1 MSKGKEMK
9 RFIKDNADIV
19 IFTII
24 SLFIEV
30 LFRLYVDFD
39 LSKQPFI
46 FDFAYIILFDGFLIL
61 LKAKPRKTFEIIFIF
76 IISIYGFAQE
86 IHNNFFSSFFR
97 ISKINI
103 IGELPQVA
111 SEVSSKIDFK
121 SFLIFLG
128 FVLFFLFVV
137 FFKYNNFEYN
147 FKKNMIVALLCIL
160 IFSSL
165 LICMN
170 KKLQNEVVYDGWSE
184 WNNDLRLRETISSSK
199 RYCDRFGIYDYLIND
214 IKYEIKKSELN
225 TLSADDVNEIN
236 EYIEENNQLIN
247 DNEHTGIFKDKNLVL
262 VLAESLNTF
271 PIDEELTPTLYKMT
285 TEGIYFDNYYAP
297 LYQGST
303 SDSEFI
309 SQTSMI
315 PSMFDGVTCY
325 AYGNNYYPYALANLF
340 KNDDYNTDSFHSS
353 FASYYNRELFHESLG
368 FDKFY
373 GIEDLSIE
381 YPPFF
386 QNGTNWIEDAIL
398 FNYSLSK
405 TDANNKFYD
414 FIISASGHMPYVY
427 RDENDYN
434 LYEINNNPRFKNLSE
449 EAKNYL
455 ACQMNLDKGLNQ
467 LLTDLEDRGILNDT
481 IIAVYGDHYP
491 YGVTD
496 DIAIGEVLDD
506 VVYGYEKNRVPFI
519 IYDPS
524 GNTKAEI
531 NHTLGCTFDIYPTL
545 CNLFELDYK
554 KMFVVGNDLLGDKK
568 HIVPFMDGSILTDDF
583 YYNAE
588 TGGIDFFNE
597 ETDNYKE
604 VLSSVKEQFETGKKV
619 IAGDYYIKKQDGE

>member
-1 MSKGKEMK
+1 MK
-9 RFIKDNADIV
+9 RIIKGNIDILLFS
-19 IFTII
+19 IAL
-24 SLFIEV
+24 LFIE
-30 LFRLYVDFD
+30 LLLRLYVGFN

-46 FDFAYIILFDGFLIL
+46 FDLAYIILFDGLLML
-61 LKAKPRKTFEIIFIF
+61 LKSKPRKITEVIFILV
-76 IISIYGFAQE
+76 ISIYSFAQE

-103 IGELPQVA
+103 LGELPQVA
-111 SEVSSKIDFK
+111 GEVGAKVDFK
-121 SFLIFLG
+121 SFLIFL
-128 FVLFFLFVV
+128 VLLIFL
-137 FFKYNNFEYN
+137 
-147 FKKNMIVALLCIL
+147 IL
-160 IFSSL
+160 IIVLKNTSDSFSYKKQL
-165 LICMN
+165 LIVISCIAMFNLIIFGMN
-170 KKLQNEVVYDGWSE
+170 KKLEKEIINDGWNN
-184 WNNDLRLRETISSSK
+184 WNNDMYLRETISSSK
-199 RYCDRFGIYDYLIND
+199 RYCDRFGIYDYIVND
-214 IKYEIKKSELN
+214 VKYELKKNELN
-225 TLSADDVNEIN
+225 SLSADDVNEID
-236 EYIEENNQLIN
+236 EYIAENNQLIVA
-247 DNEHTGIFKDKNLVL
+247 NEYSGIYRGKNLVL

-315 PSMFDGVTCY
+315 PSMSDGVTCY
-325 AYGNNYYPYALANLF
+325 AYGDNYYPYALANLF

-353 FASYYNRELFHESLG
+353 FASYYNRELFHVSLG
-368 FDKFY
+368 FNKFY

-386 QNGTNWIEDAIL
+386 QNGTNWIEDSIL
-398 FNYSLSK
+398 FNYSLNK
-405 TDANNKFYD
+405 TNTDNKFYD

-434 LYEINNNPRFKNLSE
+434 LYEINNNARFKDLSE
-449 EAKNYL
+449 ETKNYL

-467 LLTDLEDRGILNDT
+467 LLIDLEDRGILNDT
-481 IIAVYGDHYP
+481 IIAIYGDHYP

-496 DIAIGEVLDD
+496 DVAISEVLDD
-506 VVYGYEKNRVPFI
+506 TIYGYEKNRVPFI

-524 GNTKAEI
+524 GDTEAQT
-531 NHTLGCTFDIYPTL
+531 NHALGSTFDIYPTL
-545 CNLFELDYK
+545 CNLFGLDYTK
-554 KMFVVGNDLLGDKK
+554 AFVMGVDLLDDNK
-568 HIVPFMDGSILTDDF
+568 HEVPFMDGSILTDDF

-588 TGGIDFFNE
+588 TGGIDFFDG

-604 VLSSVKEQFETGKKV
+604 IINSVKKRFEIGKKV
-619 IAGDYYIKKQDGE
+619 VTGDYYAKKQDGE

>member
-1 MSKGKEMK
+1 MK
-9 RFIKDNADIV
+9 RIIKGNIDILLFS
-19 IFTII
+19 IAL
-24 SLFIEV
+24 LFIE
-30 LFRLYVDFD
+30 LLLRLYVGFN

-46 FDFAYIILFDGFLIL
+46 FDLAYIILFDGLLML
-61 LKAKPRKTFEIIFIF
+61 LKSKPRKITEVIFILV
-76 IISIYGFAQE
+76 ISIYSFAQE

-103 IGELPQVA
+103 LGELPQVA
-111 SEVSSKIDFK
+111 GEVGAKVDFK
-121 SFLIFLG
+121 SFLIFL
-128 FVLFFLFVV
+128 VLLIFL
-137 FFKYNNFEYN
+137 
-147 FKKNMIVALLCIL
+147 IL
-160 IFSSL
+160 IIVLKNTSDSFSYKKQL
-165 LICMN
+165 LIVISCIAMFNLIVFGMN
-170 KKLQNEVVYDGWSE
+170 KKLEKEIINDGWNN
-184 WNNDLRLRETISSSK
+184 WNNDMYLRETISSSK
-199 RYCDRFGIYDYLIND
+199 RYCDRFGIYDYIVND
-214 IKYEIKKSELN
+214 VKYELKKNELN
-225 TLSADDVNEIN
+225 SLSADDVNEID
-236 EYIEENNQLIN
+236 EYIAENNQLIVA
-247 DNEHTGIFKDKNLVL
+247 NEYSGIYRGKNLVL

-315 PSMFDGVTCY
+315 PSMSDGVTCY
-325 AYGNNYYPYALANLF
+325 AYGDNYYPYALANLF

-353 FASYYNRELFHESLG
+353 FASYYNRELFHVSLG
-368 FDKFY
+368 FNKFY

-386 QNGTNWIEDAIL
+386 QNGTNWIEDSIL
-398 FNYSLSK
+398 FNYSLNK
-405 TDANNKFYD
+405 TNTDNKFYD

-434 LYEINNNPRFKNLSE
+434 LYEINNNARFKDLSE
-449 EAKNYL
+449 ETKNYL

-467 LLTDLEDRGILNDT
+467 LLIDLEDRGILNDT
-481 IIAVYGDHYP
+481 IIAIYGDHYP

-496 DIAIGEVLDD
+496 DVAISEVLDD
-506 VVYGYEKNRVPFI
+506 TIYGYEKNRVPFI

-524 GNTKAEI
+524 GDTEAQT
-531 NHTLGCTFDIYPTL
+531 NHALGSTFDIYPTL
-545 CNLFELDYK
+545 CNLFGLDYTNA
-554 KMFVVGNDLLGDKK
+554 FVMGVDLLDDNK
-568 HIVPFMDGSILTDDF
+568 HEVPFMDGSILTDDF

-588 TGGIDFFNE
+588 TGGIDFFDG

-604 VLSSVKEQFETGKKV
+604 IINSVKKRFEIGKKV
-619 IAGDYYIKKQDGE
+619 VTGDYYAKKQDGE

>member
-1 MSKGKEMK
+1 MK
-9 RFIKDNADIV
+9 RIIKGNIDILLFS
-19 IFTII
+19 IAL
-24 SLFIEV
+24 LFIE
-30 LFRLYVDFD
+30 LLLRLYVGFN

-46 FDFAYIILFDGFLIL
+46 FDLAYIILFDGLLML
-61 LKAKPRKTFEIIFIF
+61 LKSKPRKITEVIFILV
-76 IISIYGFAQE
+76 ISIYSFAQE

-103 IGELPQVA
+103 LGELPQVA
-111 SEVSSKIDFK
+111 GEVGAKVDFK
-121 SFLIFLG
+121 SFLIFL
-128 FVLFFLFVV
+128 VLLIFL
-137 FFKYNNFEYN
+137 
-147 FKKNMIVALLCIL
+147 IL
-160 IFSSL
+160 IIVLKNTSDSFSYKKQL
-165 LICMN
+165 LIVISCIAMFNLIVFGMN
-170 KKLQNEVVYDGWSE
+170 KKLEKEIINDGWNN
-184 WNNDLRLRETISSSK
+184 WNNDMYLRETISSSK
-199 RYCDRFGIYDYLIND
+199 RYCDRFGIYDYIVND
-214 IKYEIKKSELN
+214 VKYELKKNELN
-225 TLSADDVNEIN
+225 SLSADDVNEID
-236 EYIEENNQLIN
+236 EYIAENNQLIVA
-247 DNEHTGIFKDKNLVL
+247 NEYSGIYRGKNLVL

-315 PSMFDGVTCY
+315 PSMSDGVTCY
-325 AYGNNYYPYALANLF
+325 AYGDNYYPYALANLF

-353 FASYYNRELFHESLG
+353 FASYYNRELFHVSLG
-368 FDKFY
+368 FNKFY

-386 QNGTNWIEDAIL
+386 QNGTNWIEDSIL
-398 FNYSLSK
+398 FNYSLNK
-405 TDANNKFYD
+405 TNTDNKFYD

-434 LYEINNNPRFKNLSE
+434 LYEINNNARFKDLSE
-449 EAKNYL
+449 ETKNYL

-467 LLTDLEDRGILNDT
+467 LLIDLEDRGILNDT
-481 IIAVYGDHYP
+481 IIAIYGDHYP

-496 DIAIGEVLDD
+496 DVAISEVLDD
-506 VVYGYEKNRVPFI
+506 TIYGYEKNRVPFI

-524 GNTKAEI
+524 GDTEAQT
-531 NHTLGCTFDIYPTL
+531 NHALGSTFDIYPTL
-545 CNLFELDYK
+545 CNLFGLDYTK
-554 KMFVVGNDLLGDKK
+554 AFVMGVDLLDDNK
-568 HIVPFMDGSILTDDF
+568 HEVPFMDGSILTDDF

-588 TGGIDFFNE
+588 TGGIDFFDG

-604 VLSSVKEQFETGKKV
+604 IINSVKKRFEIGKKV
-619 IAGDYYIKKQDGE
+619 VTGDYYAKKQDGE

>member
-1 MSKGKEMK
+1 MKKIIKEN
-9 RFIKDNADIV
+9 IDILLFS
-19 IFTII
+19 IAL
-24 SLFIEV
+24 LFIE
-30 LFRLYVDFD
+30 LLLRLYVGFD
-39 LSKQPFI
+39 LSKQPFM
-46 FDFAYIILFDGFLIL
+46 FDLAYIILFDGLLML
-61 LKAKPRKTFEIIFIF
+61 LKSKPRKIIEVIF
-76 IISIYGFAQE
+76 LLIISIYSFAQE

-103 IGELPQVA
+103 LGELPQVA
-111 SEVSSKIDFK
+111 REVVAKVDFK
-121 SFLIFLG
+121 SFLIFL
-128 FVLFFLFVV
+128 VLLIFL
-137 FFKYNNFEYN
+137 
-147 FKKNMIVALLCIL
+147 IL
-160 IFSSL
+160 IIVLKNTSDPFSYKKQL
-165 LICMN
+165 LIVISCIAMFNLIIFGMN
-170 KKLQNEVVYDGWSE
+170 KKLEKEIINDGWNN
-184 WNNDLRLRETISSSK
+184 WNNDMYLRETISSSK
-199 RYCDRFGIYDYLIND
+199 RYCDRFGIYDYIVND
-214 IKYEIKKSELN
+214 VKYELKKNELN
-225 TLSADDVNEIN
+225 SLSAYDVNEID
-236 EYIEENNQLIN
+236 EYIAENNQLIVA
-247 DNEHTGIFKDKNLVL
+247 NEYSGIYRGKNLVL

-315 PSMFDGVTCY
+315 PSMSDGVTCY

-353 FASYYNRELFHESLG
+353 FASYYNRELFHVSLG
-368 FDKFY
+368 FNKFY

-386 QNGTNWIEDAIL
+386 QNGTNWIEDSIL
-398 FNYSLSK
+398 FNYSLNK
-405 TDANNKFYD
+405 TNTDNKLYD

-434 LYEINNNPRFKNLSE
+434 LYEINNNARFKDLSE
-449 EAKNYL
+449 ETKNYL

-467 LLTDLEDRGILNDT
+467 LLIDLEDRGILNDT
-481 IIAVYGDHYP
+481 IIAIYGDHYP

-496 DIAIGEVLDD
+496 DVAISEVLDD
-506 VVYGYEKNRVPFI
+506 TIYGYEKNRVPFI

-524 GNTKAEI
+524 GDTEAQTN
-531 NHTLGCTFDIYPTL
+531 NTLGSTFDIYPTL
-545 CNLFELDYK
+545 CNLFGLDYTK
-554 KMFVVGNDLLGDKK
+554 AFVMGADLLDDNK
-568 HIVPFMDGSILTDDF
+568 HEVPFMDGSILTDDF

-588 TGGIDFFNE
+588 TGGIDFFDG

-604 VLSSVKEQFETGKKV
+604 IINSVKKRFEIGKKV
-619 IAGDYYIKKQDGE
+619 VTGDYYAKKQDGE

>member
-1 MSKGKEMK
+1 MK
-9 RFIKDNADIV
+9 RILRNNVDIV
-19 IFTII
+19 VFSII
-24 SLFIEV
+24 LLFIEV
-30 LFRLYVDFD
+30 LFRLYVGFD

-46 FDFAYIILFDGFLIL
+46 FDFIYVILIDGFLIL
-61 LKAKPRKTFEIIFIF
+61 LKTRPRRIVELILILV
-76 IISIYGFAQE
+76 ISIYSFAQE

-111 SEVSSKIDFK
+111 SEVGSKIDFK

-128 FVLFFLFVV
+128 FILFLLYILFFKVS
-137 FFKYNNFEYN
+137 NFEYS
-147 FKKNMIVALLCIL
+147 FKKNIIVTLLCIVVFCTL
-160 IFSSL
+160 MSF
-165 LICMN
+165 MN

-184 WNNDLRLRETISSSK
+184 WNNDLRLRETMSSSK
-199 RYCDRFGIYDYLIND
+199 RYCDRFGIYDYIMNDVEYELKKNELNSLSAND
-214 IKYEIKKSELN
+214 INKISEYIEDKN
-225 TLSADDVNEIN
+225 QAISIN
-236 EYIEENNQLIN
+236 EYS
-247 DNEHTGIFKDKNLVL
+247 GIYKGKNLVL
-262 VLAESLNTF
+262 VLAESLNNF
-271 PIDEELTPTLYKMT
+271 PIDEEMTPTLYKMA

-309 SQTSMI
+309 SQTSMV
-315 PSMFDGVTCY
+315 PSMSDGVTCY
-325 AYGNNYYPYALANLF
+325 AYGDNYYPYALANLF
-340 KNDDYNTDSFHSS
+340 KNDDYSTDSFHSS
-353 FASYYNRELFHESLG
+353 FASYYNRELFHVSLG

-386 QNGTNWIEDAIL
+386 QNGTNWIEDSIL
-398 FNYSLSK
+398 FNYSLNK
-405 TDANNKFYD
+405 TNTDNKFYD

-434 LYEINNNPRFKNLSE
+434 LYEINNNARFKDLSE
-449 EAKNYL
+449 ETKNYL

-467 LLTDLEDRGILNDT
+467 LLIDLEDRGILNDT
-481 IIAVYGDHYP
+481 IIAIYGDHYP

-496 DIAIGEVLDD
+496 DVAISEVLDD
-506 VVYGYEKNRVPFI
+506 TIYGYEKNRVAFI

-524 GNTKAEI
+524 GDTEAQT
-531 NHTLGCTFDIYPTL
+531 NHALGSTFDIYPTL
-545 CNLFELDYK
+545 CNLFGLDYTK
-554 KMFVVGNDLLGDKK
+554 AFVMGVDLLDDNK
-568 HIVPFMDGSILTDDF
+568 HEVPFMDGSILTDDF

-588 TGGIDFFNE
+588 TGGIDFFDG

-604 VLSSVKEQFETGKKV
+604 IINSVKKRFEIGKKV
-619 IAGDYYIKKQDGE
+619 VTGDYYAKKQDGE

>member
-1 MSKGKEMK
+1 MKIIIKGN
-9 RFIKDNADIV
+9 IDILLFS
-19 IFTII
+19 IAL
-24 SLFIEV
+24 LFIE
-30 LFRLYVDFD
+30 LLLRLYVGFD

-46 FDFAYIILFDGFLIL
+46 FDLAYIILFDGLLML
-61 LKAKPRKTFEIIFIF
+61 LKSKPRKITEIMFILV
-76 IISIYGFAQE
+76 ISIYSFAQE

-97 ISKINI
+97 ISKINVL
-103 IGELPQVA
+103 GELPQVA
-111 SEVSSKIDFK
+111 REVVAKVDFK
-121 SFLIFLG
+121 SFLIFL
-128 FVLFFLFVV
+128 VLLIFL
-137 FFKYNNFEYN
+137 
-147 FKKNMIVALLCIL
+147 IL
-160 IFSSL
+160 IIVLKNTSDPFSYKKQL
-165 LICMN
+165 LIVISCIAMFNLIIFGMN
-170 KKLQNEVVYDGWSE
+170 KKLEKEIINDGWNN
-184 WNNDLRLRETISSSK
+184 WNNDMYLRETISSSK
-199 RYCDRFGIYDYLIND
+199 RYCDRFGIYDYIVND
-214 IKYEIKKSELN
+214 VKYELKKNELN
-225 TLSADDVNEIN
+225 SLSAYDVNEID
-236 EYIEENNQLIN
+236 EYIAENNQLIVA
-247 DNEHTGIFKDKNLVL
+247 NEYSGIYRGKNLVL

-315 PSMFDGVTCY
+315 PSMSDGVTCY

-353 FASYYNRELFHESLG
+353 FASYYNRELFHVSLG
-368 FDKFY
+368 FNKFY

-386 QNGTNWIEDAIL
+386 QNGTNWIEDSIL
-398 FNYSLSK
+398 FNYSLNK
-405 TDANNKFYD
+405 TNTDNKLYD

-434 LYEINNNPRFKNLSE
+434 LYEINNNARFKDLSE
-449 EAKNYL
+449 ETKNYL

-467 LLTDLEDRGILNDT
+467 LLIDLEDRGILNDT
-481 IIAVYGDHYP
+481 IIAIYGDHYP

-496 DIAIGEVLDD
+496 DVAISEVLDD
-506 VVYGYEKNRVPFI
+506 TIYGYEKNRVPFI

-524 GNTKAEI
+524 GDTEAQT
-531 NHTLGCTFDIYPTL
+531 NHTLGSTFDIYPTL
-545 CNLFELDYK
+545 CNLFGLDYTNA
-554 KMFVVGNDLLGDKK
+554 FVIGVDLLDDNK
-568 HIVPFMDGSILTDDF
+568 HEVPFMDGSILTDDF

-588 TGGIDFFNE
+588 TGGIDFFNG

-604 VLSSVKEQFETGKKV
+604 IINSVKKRFEIGKKV
-619 IAGDYYIKKQDGE
+619 VTGDYYAKKQDGE

>member
-1 MSKGKEMK
+1 MK
-9 RFIKDNADIV
+9 RIIKGNIDILLFS
-19 IFTII
+19 IAL
-24 SLFIEV
+24 LFIE
-30 LFRLYVDFD
+30 LLLRLYVGFN

-46 FDFAYIILFDGFLIL
+46 FDLAYIILFDGLLML
-61 LKAKPRKTFEIIFIF
+61 LKSKPRKITEVIFILV
-76 IISIYGFAQE
+76 ISIYSFAQE

-103 IGELPQVA
+103 LGELPQVA
-111 SEVSSKIDFK
+111 GEVGAKVDFK
-121 SFLIFLG
+121 SFLIFL
-128 FVLFFLFVV
+128 VLLIFL
-137 FFKYNNFEYN
+137 
-147 FKKNMIVALLCIL
+147 IL
-160 IFSSL
+160 IIVLKNTSDSFSYKKQL
-165 LICMN
+165 LIVISCIAMFNLIIFGMN
-170 KKLQNEVVYDGWSE
+170 KKLEKEIINDGWNN
-184 WNNDLRLRETISSSK
+184 WNNDMYLRETISSSK
-199 RYCDRFGIYDYLIND
+199 RYCDRFGIYDYIVND
-214 IKYEIKKSELN
+214 VKYELKKNELN
-225 TLSADDVNEIN
+225 SLSADDVNEID
-236 EYIEENNQLIN
+236 EYIAENNQLIVA
-247 DNEHTGIFKDKNLVL
+247 NEYSGIYRGKNLVL

-315 PSMFDGVTCY
+315 PSMSDGVTCY
-325 AYGNNYYPYALANLF
+325 AYGDNYYPYALANLF

-353 FASYYNRELFHESLG
+353 FASYYNRELFHVSLG
-368 FDKFY
+368 FNKFY

-386 QNGTNWIEDAIL
+386 QNGTNWIEDSIL
-398 FNYSLSK
+398 FNYSLNK
-405 TDANNKFYD
+405 TNTDNKFYD

-434 LYEINNNPRFKNLSE
+434 LYEINNNARFKDLSE
-449 EAKNYL
+449 ETKNYL

-467 LLTDLEDRGILNDT
+467 LLIDLEDRGILNDT
-481 IIAVYGDHYP
+481 IIAIYGDHYP

-496 DIAIGEVLDD
+496 DVAISEVLDD
-506 VVYGYEKNRVPFI
+506 TIYGYEKNRVPFI

-524 GNTKAEI
+524 GDTEAQT
-531 NHTLGCTFDIYPTL
+531 NHALGSTFDIYPTL
-545 CNLFELDYK
+545 CNLFGLDYTK
-554 KMFVVGNDLLGDKK
+554 AFVMGVDLLDDNK
-568 HIVPFMDGSILTDDF
+568 HEVPFMDGSILTDDF

-588 TGGIDFFNE
+588 TGGIDFFNG

-604 VLSSVKEQFETGKKV
+604 IINSVKKRFEIGKKV
-619 IAGDYYIKKQDGE
+619 VTGDYYAKKQDGE

>member
-1 MSKGKEMK
+1 MK
-9 RFIKDNADIV
+9 RIIKGNIDILLFS
-19 IFTII
+19 IAL
-24 SLFIEV
+24 LFIE
-30 LFRLYVDFD
+30 LLLRLYVGFN

-46 FDFAYIILFDGFLIL
+46 FDLAYIILFDGLLML
-61 LKAKPRKTFEIIFIF
+61 LKSKPRKITEVIFILV
-76 IISIYGFAQE
+76 ISIYSFAQE

-103 IGELPQVA
+103 LGELPQVA
-111 SEVSSKIDFK
+111 GEVGAKVDFK
-121 SFLIFLG
+121 SFLIFL
-128 FVLFFLFVV
+128 VLLIFL
-137 FFKYNNFEYN
+137 
-147 FKKNMIVALLCIL
+147 IL
-160 IFSSL
+160 IIVLKNTSDSFSYKKQL
-165 LICMN
+165 LIVISCIAMFSLIIFGMN
-170 KKLQNEVVYDGWSE
+170 KKLEKEIINDGWNN
-184 WNNDLRLRETISSSK
+184 WNNDMYLRETISSSK
-199 RYCDRFGIYDYLIND
+199 RYCDRFGIYDYIVND
-214 IKYEIKKSELN
+214 VKYELKKNELN
-225 TLSADDVNEIN
+225 SLSADDVNEID
-236 EYIEENNQLIN
+236 EYIAENNQLIVA
-247 DNEHTGIFKDKNLVL
+247 NEYSGIYRGKNLVL

-315 PSMFDGVTCY
+315 PSMSDGVTCY
-325 AYGNNYYPYALANLF
+325 AYGDNYYPYALANLF

-353 FASYYNRELFHESLG
+353 FASYYNRELFHVSLG
-368 FDKFY
+368 FNKFY

-386 QNGTNWIEDAIL
+386 QNGTNWIEDSIL
-398 FNYSLSK
+398 FNYSLNK
-405 TDANNKFYD
+405 TNTDNKFYD

-434 LYEINNNPRFKNLSE
+434 LYEINNNARFKDLSE
-449 EAKNYL
+449 ETKNYL

-467 LLTDLEDRGILNDT
+467 LLIDLEDRGILNDT
-481 IIAVYGDHYP
+481 IIAIYGDHYP

-496 DIAIGEVLDD
+496 DVAISEVLDD
-506 VVYGYEKNRVPFI
+506 TIYGYEKNRVPFI

-524 GNTKAEI
+524 GDTEAQT
-531 NHTLGCTFDIYPTL
+531 NHALGSTFDIYPTL
-545 CNLFELDYK
+545 CNLFGLDYTK
-554 KMFVVGNDLLGDKK
+554 AFVMGVDLLDDNK
-568 HIVPFMDGSILTDDF
+568 HEVPFMDGSILTDDF

-588 TGGIDFFNE
+588 TGGIDFFDG

-604 VLSSVKEQFETGKKV
+604 IINSVKKRFEIGKKV
-619 IAGDYYIKKQDGE
+619 VTGDYYAKKQDGE

>member
-1 MSKGKEMK
+1 MK
-9 RFIKDNADIV
+9 RIIKGNIDILLFS
-19 IFTII
+19 IAL
-24 SLFIEV
+24 LFIE
-30 LFRLYVDFD
+30 LLLRLYVGFN

-46 FDFAYIILFDGFLIL
+46 FDLAYIILFDGLLML
-61 LKAKPRKTFEIIFIF
+61 LKSKPRKITEVIFILV
-76 IISIYGFAQE
+76 ISIYSFAQE

-103 IGELPQVA
+103 LGELPQVA
-111 SEVSSKIDFK
+111 GEVGAKVDFK
-121 SFLIFLG
+121 SFLIFL
-128 FVLFFLFVV
+128 VL
-137 FFKYNNFEYN
+137 
-147 FKKNMIVALLCIL
+147 L
-160 IFSSL
+160 IFSILIIVLKNTSDSFSYKKQL
-165 LICMN
+165 LIVISCIAMFNLIIFGMN
-170 KKLQNEVVYDGWSE
+170 KKLEKEIINDGWNN
-184 WNNDLRLRETISSSK
+184 WNNDMYLRETISSSK
-199 RYCDRFGIYDYLIND
+199 RYCDRFGIYDYIVND
-214 IKYEIKKSELN
+214 VKYELKKNELN
-225 TLSADDVNEIN
+225 SLSADDVNEID
-236 EYIEENNQLIN
+236 EYIAENNQLIVA
-247 DNEHTGIFKDKNLVL
+247 NEYSGIYRGKNLVL

-315 PSMFDGVTCY
+315 PSMSDGVTCY
-325 AYGNNYYPYALANLF
+325 AYGDNYYPYALANLF

-353 FASYYNRELFHESLG
+353 FASYYNRELFHVSLG
-368 FDKFY
+368 FNKFY

-386 QNGTNWIEDAIL
+386 QNGTNWIEDSIL
-398 FNYSLSK
+398 FNYSLNK
-405 TDANNKFYD
+405 TNTDNKFYD

-434 LYEINNNPRFKNLSE
+434 LYEINNNARFKDLSE
-449 EAKNYL
+449 ETKNYL

-467 LLTDLEDRGILNDT
+467 LLIDLEDRGILNDT
-481 IIAVYGDHYP
+481 IIAIYGDHYP

-496 DIAIGEVLDD
+496 DVAISEVLDD
-506 VVYGYEKNRVPFI
+506 TIYGYEKNRVPFI

-524 GNTKAEI
+524 GDTEAQT
-531 NHTLGCTFDIYPTL
+531 NHALGSTFDIYPTL
-545 CNLFELDYK
+545 CNLFGLDYTK
-554 KMFVVGNDLLGDKK
+554 AFVMGVDLLDDNK
-568 HIVPFMDGSILTDDF
+568 HEVPFMDGSILTDDF

-588 TGGIDFFNE
+588 TGDIDFFDG

-604 VLSSVKEQFETGKKV
+604 IINSVKKRFEIGKKV
-619 IAGDYYIKKQDGE
+619 VTGDYYAKKQDGE